1 MSDQQPQQP
10 VLDIR
15 EGYKEKFGFH
25 DDIAPIFKSRKGL
38 DKDVVTMISDMK
50 KEPAWMREFRLKAYE
65 HFERKP
71 MPTWG
76 GRLSDIDF
84 QDIYYYLKPVD
95 E

>member
-38 DKDVVTMISDMK
+38 DKDVGLLVVCGPQGEPRVIHVETEGGEPHVTVLA
-50 KEPAWMREFRLKAYE
+50 P
-65 HFERKP
+65 
-71 MPTWG
+71 
-76 GRLSDIDF
+76 DF
-84 QDIYYYLKPVD
+84 ASFAEALVACP